1 MTPPDPSQTPSSR
14 RQLFKGLGAAT
25 LAVAVLPGCDTRRA
39 TAAATQGETAASK
52 PAPGAAYAPR
62 FFTTDEWAFVNA
74 ASARL
79 IPSDSLGPGAVEA
92 GVPEYIDRQMD
103 TPWASGRLWYMQG
116 PFNADAPATMG
127 YQSQLTPQQ
136 IYRLG
141 ISAAN
146 DFVKKAQQGKS
157 FAQLAASAQDAA
169 LHAIE
174 SGQAVFE
181 AVPAKLF
188 FSMLLQN
195 VREGFFADPVHGGN
209 RGLAGWM
216 LIGFPGA
223 RADFMDWV
231 ERDVK
236 YPLPPVALSGQR
248 G

>member
-1 MTPPDPSQTPSSR
+1 MTAPDSSQPPSSR

-25 LAVAVLPGCDTRRA
+25 LAVAVLPGCDTRQA
-39 TAAATQGETAASK
+39 TAAQGEAAASN
-52 PAPGAAYAPR
+52 PAPSTYSPR
-62 FFTTDEWAFVNA
+62 FFTAGEWAFVNA

-79 IPSDSLGPGAVEA
+79 IPNDASGPGAVEA

-103 TPWASGRLWYMQG
+103 TPWATGKLWYMQG

-141 ISAAN
+141 IDAAN
-146 DFVKKAQQGKS
+146 GFVQKAQGKS
-157 FAQLAASAQDAA
+157 FVQLAADAQDAA
-169 LHAIE
+169 LHEIE
-174 SGQAVFE
+174 SGKAVFE
-181 AVPAKLF
+181 AVPAQLF

-209 RGLAGWM
+209 RGLAGWK

>member
-1 MTPPDPSQTPSSR
+1 VTAPDSSQTPSR
-14 RQLFKGLGAAT
+14 RQLFKGMGAAT
-25 LAVAVLPGCDTRRA
+25 LAVAVLPGCDTRQ
-39 TAAATQGETAASK
+39 AAATQGGGTDHRVQGTYE
-52 PAPGAAYAPR
+52 PQ
-62 FFTTDEWAFVNA
+62 FFTADEWAFVNA

-79 IPSDSLGPGAVEA
+79 IPNDALGPGAVEA
-92 GVPEYIDRQMD
+92 GVPGYIDRQMG
-103 TPWASGRLWYMQG
+103 TPWATGALWYMQG

-141 ISAAN
+141 IAAA
-146 DFVKKAQQGKS
+146 DGFVQKTQGKS
-157 FAQLAASAQDAA
+157 FTQLTADKQDAA

-174 SGQAVFE
+174 SGQAVFD

-209 RGLAGWM
+209 RGLAGWK

>member
-1 MTPPDPSQTPSSR
+1 VSASNASLPSR
-14 RQLFKGLGAAT
+14 RHLFKSLGAAT
-25 LAVAVLPGCDTRRA
+25 LAVVGLPASHSRQAA
-39 TAAATQGETAASK
+39 TADH
-52 PAPGAAYAPR
+52 APG
-62 FFTTDEWAFVNA
+62 FFTPPEWAFVNA

-79 IPSDSLGPGAVEA
+79 IPNDTLGAGAVEA
-92 GVPEYIDRQMD
+92 GVPEYIDRQMG
-103 TPWASGRLWYMQG
+103 TPWATGALWYMQG
-116 PFNADAPATMG
+116 PFHADAPATMG

-141 ISAAN
+141 IAATN
-146 DFVKKAQQGKS
+146 AHVQKAQGKS
-157 FAQLAASAQDAA
+157 FAQLAPDDQDKT

-174 SGQAVFE
+174 SSQIIFE
-181 AVPAKLF
+181 SVPARLF

-209 RGLAGWM
+209 RGLVGWK

-231 ERDVK
+231 DRDVK

>member
-1 MTPPDPSQTPSSR
+1 MTAPDSRQTPSR

-25 LAVAVLPGCDTRRA
+25 VAVVALPGCDTRQAALGQDRA
-39 TAAATQGETAASK
+39 ATTAAAR
-52 PAPGAAYAPR
+52 AYAPR
-62 FFTTDEWAFVNA
+62 FFTASEWAFVNA

-79 IPSDSLGPGAVEA
+79 IPNDALGPGALEA
-92 GVPEYIDRQMD
+92 GVPEYIDRQMG
-103 TPWASGRLWYMQG
+103 TPWATGALWYMQG
-116 PFNADAPATMG
+116 PFNAEAPATLG

-141 ISAAN
+141 IAAA
-146 DFVKKAQQGKS
+146 DGFVLKAQGKS
-157 FAQLAASAQDAA
+157 FSQLAAEEQDTA

-174 SGQAVFE
+174 SGHAVFD
-181 AVPAKLF
+181 AVPSELF
-188 FSMLLQN
+188 FSMLLQS

-209 RGLAGWM
+209 RGLVGWK
-216 LIGFPGA
+216 LIGFAGA

-236 YPLPPVALSGQR
+236 YPLPPVALSGHR

>member
-1 MTPPDPSQTPSSR
+1 M
-14 RQLFKGLGAAT
+14 
-25 LAVAVLPGCDTRRA
+25 VALPACDTRVT
-39 TAAATQGETAASK
+39 TAAQAGTASNPAAST
-52 PAPGAAYAPR
+52 YAPR
-62 FFTTDEWAFVNA
+62 FFSPDEWAFVNA

-79 IPSDSLGPGAVEA
+79 IPNDTLGPGAVEA
-92 GVPEYIDRQMD
+92 GVPEYIDRQMG
-103 TPWASGRLWYMQG
+103 TPWATGALWYMQG
-116 PFNADAPATMG
+116 PFDADAPATLG

-141 ISAAN
+141 IAAAN
-146 DFVKKAQQGKS
+146 GFVQKAQGKS
-157 FAQLAASAQDAA
+157 FAQLATDAQDAA

-174 SGQAVFE
+174 SGRALFE
-181 AVPAKLF
+181 ALPAKLF
-188 FSMLLQN
+188 FSMLLQG
-195 VREGFFADPVHGGN
+195 VREGFFSDPVHGGN
-209 RGLAGWM
+209 RGLVGWK

>member
-1 MTPPDPSQTPSSR
+1 VSTSETSLPSR
-14 RQLFKGLGAAT
+14 RRLFKSLGAAT
-25 LAVAVLPGCDTRRA
+25 LAVVALPAFDARQPA
-39 TAAATQGETAASK
+39 TAQGK
-52 PAPGAAYAPR
+52 AYSPS
-62 FFTTDEWAFVNA
+62 FFTPDEWTFVNA

-79 IPSDSLGPGAVEA
+79 IPNDSLGPGAVEA
-92 GVPEYIDRQMD
+92 GVPEYIDRQMG
-103 TPWASGRLWYMQG
+103 TPWATGALWYMQG
-116 PFNADAPATMG
+116 PFDADAPATLG

-141 ISAAN
+141 IAAA
-146 DFVKKAQQGKS
+146 DGFVRKAQDTS
-157 FAQLAASAQDAA
+157 FAQLAPHAQDTA

-181 AVPAKLF
+181 TVPARLF

-209 RGLAGWM
+209 RGLVGWK

-231 ERDVK
+231 DRDVK
-236 YPLPPVALSGQR
+236 YPLPPVALNGQR

>member
-1 MTPPDPSQTPSSR
+1 MTVPDFSRTPSR

-25 LAVAVLPGCDTRRA
+25 LTVVGLPACDTRPA
-39 TAAATQGETAASK
+39 TAARMGAAST
-52 PAPGAAYAPR
+52 PAASPYAPR
-62 FFTTDEWAFVNA
+62 FFTSDEWAFVNA

-79 IPSDSLGPGAVEA
+79 IPDDASGPGAVEA
-92 GVPEYIDRQMD
+92 GVPEYIDRQMS
-103 TPWASGRLWYMQG
+103 TPWATGALWYMQG

-127 YQSQLTPQQ
+127 YQSQLAPQQ

-141 ISAAN
+141 IAAAN
-146 DFVKKAQQGKS
+146 GFMQKAQGKS
-157 FAQLAASAQDAA
+157 FAQLATDAQDAA
-169 LHAIE
+169 LQAIE
-174 SGQAVFE
+174 SGHAVFE

-188 FSMLLQN
+188 FSMLLQG

-209 RGLAGWM
+209 RGLVGWK

-231 ERDVK
+231 ERDVA

>member
-1 MTPPDPSQTPSSR
+1 VTVPNSSGTPSR
-14 RQLFKGLGAAT
+14 RQLFKGLGAAS
-25 LAVAVLPGCDTRRA
+25 LAVIGLPGCDDRPE
-39 TAAATQGETAASK
+39 AAASGTTSN
-52 PAPGAAYAPR
+52 PTSNIYAPR
-62 FFTTDEWAFVNA
+62 FFTADEWTFVNV

-79 IPSDSLGPGAVEA
+79 IPNDELGPGAVEA
-92 GVPEYIDRQMD
+92 GVPEYIDRQMG
-103 TPWASGRLWYMQG
+103 TPWATGALWYMQG
-116 PFNADAPATMG
+116 PFKADAPATLG

-141 ISAAN
+141 IAAVN
-146 DFVKKAQQGKS
+146 GFVQKAHGNS
-157 FAQLAASAQDAA
+157 FVQLAADAQDVA
-169 LHAIE
+169 LRAIE
-174 SGQAVFE
+174 SGQALLE
-181 AVPAKLF
+181 TVPAELF
-188 FSMLLQN
+188 FSLLLQN

-209 RGLAGWM
+209 RGLAGWK

>member
-1 MTPPDPSQTPSSR
+1 MKDSESVKTRSR
-14 RQLFKGLGAAT
+14 RQLFKGMGAAT
-25 LAVAVLPGCDTRRA
+25 LAVAVFPGCDTRQA
-39 TAAATQGETAASK
+39 TTTHGETADNLAQRI
-52 PAPGAAYAPR
+52 YEPR
-62 FFTTDEWAFVNA
+62 FFTGDEWAFVNA
-74 ASARL
+74 ASACL
-79 IPSDSLGPGAVEA
+79 IPKDALGPSAVEV
-92 GVPEYIDRQMD
+92 GVPEYIDRQMG
-103 TPWASGRLWYMQG
+103 TPWAAGALWYMQG
-116 PFNADAPATMG
+116 PFNADAPAELG
-127 YQSQLTPQQ
+127 FQSQLTPQQ

-141 ISAAN
+141 IAAA
-146 DFVKKAQQGKS
+146 DGFVQKAQGKS
-157 FAQLAASAQDAA
+157 FAQLAADKQDAA

-181 AVPAKLF
+181 TVPAKLF

-209 RGLAGWM
+209 RGLAGWK

-236 YPLPPVALSGQR
+236 YPLPPVALNGQR

>member
-1 MTPPDPSQTPSSR
+1 
-14 RQLFKGLGAAT
+14 LGAAT
-25 LAVAVLPGCDTRRA
+25 LAVAVLPGCDTRQSA
-39 TAAATQGETAASK
+39 AGQGGSTARN
-52 PAPGAAYAPR
+52 PAPGTYAPR
-62 FFTTDEWAFVNA
+62 FFTAGEWAFVNA

-79 IPSDSLGPGAVEA
+79 IPNDALGPGAVET

-103 TPWASGRLWYMQG
+103 TPWATGKLWYMQG

-141 ISAAN
+141 IAAA
-146 DFVKKAQQGKS
+146 DGFVQKAQGKS
-157 FAQLAASAQDAA
+157 FVQLAADAQDAA

-174 SGQAVFE
+174 SGQAVFD

-195 VREGFFADPVHGGN
+195 AREGFFADPVHGGN
-209 RGLAGWM
+209 RGLAGWK

-231 ERDVK
+231 ERDVR

-248 G
+248 S

>member
-1 MTPPDPSQTPSSR
+1 
-14 RQLFKGLGAAT
+14 LFKGLGAAT
-25 LAVAVLPGCDTRRA
+25 LAVAVLPGCDTRQV
-39 TAAATQGETAASK
+39 TAAQG
-52 PAPGAAYAPR
+52 GAAGSPARSTYAPQ
-62 FFTTDEWAFVNA
+62 FFTADEWAFVNA

-79 IPSDSLGPGAVEA
+79 IPNDALGSGAVEA
-92 GVPEYIDRQMD
+92 GVPEYIDRQMQ
-103 TPWASGRLWYMQG
+103 TPWATGSLWYMQG
-116 PFNADAPATMG
+116 PFAADAPATMG

-141 ISAAN
+141 IAAA
-146 DFVKKAQQGKS
+146 DGFVQKAQGKF
-157 FAQLAASAQDAA
+157 FAQLAADAQDAA

-181 AVPAKLF
+181 AVPAKLL

-195 VREGFFADPVHGGN
+195 VHEGFFADPVHGGN
-209 RGLAGWM
+209 RGLAGWK

>member
-1 MTPPDPSQTPSSR
+1 MTAPDSSQTPSR

-25 LAVAVLPGCDTRRA
+25 LAVAVLPGCDTRQSAAGQGGA
-39 TAAATQGETAASK
+39 TASN
-52 PAPGAAYAPR
+52 PAPGTYAPR
-62 FFTTDEWAFVNA
+62 FFTASEWTFVNA

-79 IPSDSLGPGAVEA
+79 IPNDALGPGAVET

-103 TPWASGRLWYMQG
+103 TPWATGKLWYMQG

-141 ISAAN
+141 IAAA
-146 DFVKKAQQGKS
+146 DGFVQKAQGKS
-157 FAQLAASAQDAA
+157 FVQLAADAQDAA

-174 SGQAVFE
+174 SGQAVFD

-195 VREGFFADPVHGGN
+195 AREGFFADPVHGGN
-209 RGLAGWM
+209 RGLAGWK

-231 ERDVK
+231 ERDVR

-248 G
+248 S

>member
-1 MTPPDPSQTPSSR
+1 MPVTAPDSSQTPSR

-25 LAVAVLPGCDTRRA
+25 LAVAVLPGCDTRQSAAGQGGA
-39 TAAATQGETAASK
+39 TASN
-52 PAPGAAYAPR
+52 PAPGTYAPR
-62 FFTTDEWAFVNA
+62 FFTASEWTFVNA

-79 IPSDSLGPGAVEA
+79 IPNDALGPGAVET

-103 TPWASGRLWYMQG
+103 TPWATGKLWYMQG

-141 ISAAN
+141 IAAA
-146 DFVKKAQQGKS
+146 DGFVQKAQGKS
-157 FAQLAASAQDAA
+157 FVQLAADAQDAA

-174 SGQAVFE
+174 SGQAVFD

-195 VREGFFADPVHGGN
+195 AREGFFADPVHGGN
-209 RGLAGWM
+209 RGLAGWK

-231 ERDVK
+231 ERDVR

-248 G
+248 S